1 MSLIIDMLKDLEKRE
16 NGNTAIPHMASSYQ
30 QDDSE
35 KTELYKIIA
44 AVSTAI
50 FIVFIVGYFLIYKM
64 SHTTAVTIPIGTISP
79 KSVDQKNN
87 AEEAWLSPVTI
98 SATSFE
104 TNDNSTEITFLLT
117 HNALYRLGHDKNG
130 RVLIF
135 IDNAKLESDLPTLIG
150 AEVGIQNITAS
161 SVNDNLKFAISL
173 KPGSYLQSAGLSNE
187 GKNPSLVVSIGNAV
201 SAPDEV
207 IASTSNIK
215 TPAMQSIVMDKYHHA
230 LKLAD
235 MGNTQDA
242 IEALGKL
249 LVYYPDYN
257 DVRVSLAAIILESG
271 NPIKAR
277 KIIDDGLSISPDY
290 LPLIELKA
298 RVLTSEGKIGDA
310 LMVLQS
316 EQPLITEAPSYH
328 AFIAALYN
336 RENQHKLA
344 ADIYQKL
351 VQINP
356 HEGSWWF
363 GLGVSMD
370 KLGHL
375 QDAIYAYSKAATE
388 GRLNAQAMAFLQTRL
403 RVLQE
408 ESHAKD

>member
-16 NGNTAIPHMASSYQ
+16 NGHPVIPPMASSYHQ
-30 QDDSE
+30 NDPERFD
-35 KTELYKIIA
+35 LYKKIAVISTSIIF
-44 AVSTAI
+44 VLVI
-50 FIVFIVGYFLIYKM
+50 GYYLIHKM
-64 SHTTAVTIPIGTISP
+64 SHTTAVNIPTVTASE
-79 KSVDQKNN
+79 KSLEQKN
-87 AEEAWLSPVTI
+87 AADEAWLSPVTI

-104 TNDNSTEITFLLT
+104 TNDNSTEISFLLT
-117 HNALYRLGHDKNG
+117 HNALYRLGHDKDG
-130 RVLIF
+130 RILIF

-187 GKNPSLVVSIGNAV
+187 GKSPSLVVSIGNAV
-201 SAPDEV
+201 SAPDEI

-235 MGNTQDA
+235 MGNTHDA
-242 IEALGKL
+242 IEALDKL

-271 NPIKAR
+271 NPVKAR

-298 RVLTSEGKIGDA
+298 RVLTSEGKISDA

-316 EQPLITEAPSYH
+316 EQPLITEAPGYH

-344 ADIYQKL
+344 ADIYHKL

-408 ESHAKD
+408 ESHVKE

>member
-16 NGNTAIPHMASSYQ
+16 NGNQVVPPMASSYQ
-30 QDDSE
+30 QSDPERFD
-35 KTELYKIIA
+35 LYKKIA
-44 AVSTAI
+44 VVSTSII
-50 FIVFIVGYFLIYKM
+50 FVVVIGYYLIHKM
-64 SHTTAVTIPIGTISP
+64 SRTTAVNIPTIAASQ
-79 KSVDQKNN
+79 KSLEQKNS
-87 AEEAWLSPVTI
+87 ADEAWLSPVTI

-104 TNDNSTEITFLLT
+104 TNDNSTEISFLLT

-130 RVLIF
+130 RILIF
-135 IDNAKLESDLPTLIG
+135 VDNAKLESDLPTLIG
-150 AEVGIQNITAS
+150 AEVGVQNITAS

-173 KPGSYLQSAGLSNE
+173 KPGSYLQSAGLTNE

-235 MGNTQDA
+235 MGNKQDA
-242 IEALGKL
+242 IEALDKL

-271 NPIKAR
+271 NSVKAR
-277 KIIDDGLSISPDY
+277 KIIDDGLSLSPDY

-316 EQPLITEAPSYH
+316 EQPLITEAPGYH

-408 ESHAKD
+408 ESHVKE